1 MKTSIFTPSVIH
13 LDEAT
18 FDQTIS
24 DSNVPILVD
33 FWATWCDPCRMIAP
47 VLDEIAEE
55 QADTVRIVK
64 VDVDNNRELS
74 NRCEIRNIPTLFF
87 FKGGELKDQVVGLTT
102 KADLISRLNALK

>member
-1 MKTSIFTPSVIH
+1 MKHSISTPSAIH
-13 LDEAT
+13 LDEAP
-18 FDQTIS
+18 FDQTVS

-33 FWATWCDPCRMIAP
+33 FWATWCDPCRMIAL

-55 QADTVRIVK
+55 QADAVRIVK
-64 VDVDNNRELS
+64 VDVDNNPELS
-74 NRCEIRNIPTLFF
+74 NRFEIRNIPTLLF